1 MSSIIESQVD
11 RPKKQA
17 WQKILLDILI
27 CLIVLGIIGL
37 TGLGIIP
44 PWPQSG
50 IYCDDA
56 SIRFKYQG
64 DSVPTLYLILGLL
77 IPPLCL
83 IFITEALHLSI
94 CGNQPLRKA
103 WTICRRYY
111 GCLISGMLFSTL
123 LNEILKTLVAEP
135 RPHFLDTCKPLSLNC
150 SGPGSFVS
158 YAQIECSQSNS
169 ARNGVPRALYDAM
182 KSFPSGHA
190 QLSTHCAVF
199 VILYVQNRIGTHF
212 SSLWKHLLQ
221 MVFLVF
227 ALVCSISRIVDKR
240 HHWWDVLAGMLIGA
254 VFAFVTVKWNTSN
267 FQKHLKLE
275 SHQENA
281 EDECDSNQRRYREGE
296 DDEQSVRHR
305 STTTIVE

>member
-1 MSSIIESQVD
+1 M
-11 RPKKQA
+11 
-17 WQKILLDILI
+17 
-27 CLIVLGIIGL
+27 
-37 TGLGIIP
+37 
-44 PWPQSG
+44 
-50 IYCDDA
+50 
-56 SIRFKYQG
+56 
-64 DSVPTLYLILGLL
+64 
-77 IPPLCL
+77 
-83 IFITEALHLSI
+83 
-94 CGNQPLRKA
+94 
-103 WTICRRYY
+103 
-111 GCLISGMLFSTL
+111 
-123 LNEILKTLVAEP
+123 
-135 RPHFLDTCKPLSLNC
+135 
-150 SGPGSFVS
+150 S

-254 VFAFVTVKWNTSN
+254 VFAFVTVSGFICTSSSAVHSLLTYYDILSIFFYCKVKWNTSN